1 LRRRRR
7 EASLSIHI
15 IRIYTRSDVVPDSR
29 EQRRGASPLLNEAN
43 GWDVA
48 WSVLFLAADV
58 SRWTTGTVIPV
69 DAGML
74 VSAPMPVLQ

>member
-1 LRRRRR
+1 MRRRRR

-15 IRIYTRSDVVPDSR
+15 IRIYTKTDVVPDSR
-29 EQRRGASPLLNEAN
+29 EQRRVASPLLNEAN
-43 GWDVA
+43 GGDVA

-74 VSAPMPVLQ
+74 VSAPMSVLQ

>member
-1 LRRRRR
+1 
-7 EASLSIHI
+7 
-15 IRIYTRSDVVPDSR
+15 VV
-29 EQRRGASPLLNEAN
+29 SPLLNEAN

-74 VSAPMPVLQ
+74 VSAPMSVLQ